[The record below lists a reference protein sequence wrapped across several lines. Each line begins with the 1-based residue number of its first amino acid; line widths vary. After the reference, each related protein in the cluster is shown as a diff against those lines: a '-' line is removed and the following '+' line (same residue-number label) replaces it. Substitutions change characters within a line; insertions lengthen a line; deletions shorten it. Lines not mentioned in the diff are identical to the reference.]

1 MSCFGWYDIN
11 VVIPVSNEE
20 QAAKIKQEF
29 DSLDIKYRDIYI
41 RQATDKDGSPTL
53 HLERDTGEYYN
64 SNDAELNT
72 IAKWL
77 HDSGY
82 PAKGEIFAEV
92 ENEHVRGEFH
102 DGEVQ
107 WQSIDW
113 LIYYTNDQIKELHKY
128 AKEHF

>member
-11 VVIPVSNEE
+11 VVIAAADEE

-29 DSLDIKYRDIYI
+29 NGLDIKYRDIYI
-41 RQATDKDGSPTL
+41 RQATGKGGSPIL
-53 HLERDTGEYYN
+53 YLERDTGEFYN
-64 SNDAELNT
+64 STDDELNT

-77 HDSGY
+77 HDKGY
-82 PAKGEIFAEV
+82 HVDGYLIAEI
-92 ENEHVRGEFH
+92 ENEHLRGEFH

-113 LIYYTNDQIKELHKY
+113 LIYYTNEQIKELRKY

>member
-11 VVIPVSNEE
+11 VVITVANEE

-29 DSLDIKYRDIYI
+29 NGLDIKYRDIYI
-41 RQATDKDGSPTL
+41 RQATDKDGSLIL
-53 HLERDTGEYYN
+53 HLERDIGEFYN
-64 SNDAELNT
+64 STDDELNA

-77 HDSGY
+77 HDKGY
-82 PAKGEIFAEV
+82 QIDGSLFAEID
-92 ENEHVRGEFH
+92 NEHLRGEFH

-113 LIYYTNDQIKELHKY
+113 LIYYSNEQIKELRKY
-128 AKEHF
+128 ATEHF